1 MLKKFIIKTFV
12 IIFFVNI
19 SVNNVF
25 SDNHN
30 ILQILETLQQ
40 DIKTLERAVY
50 SDSFEKKSSNNNN
63 EEIQLSNNSSEE
75 ALTRHLLKLSEIEN
89 QFRDLTNKFEEIN
102 FKLDKLSNRLTK
114 LQSDNQLRF
123 EQVEKTIGNVVST
136 GAASLNNDIFDDKKL
151 LPGSSE
157 PQDLGSVS
165 YKDMTTSETSQQTNS
180 IDSTSTV
187 ILENVE
193 SIEKLLPE
201 DVPEKQYE
209 FATSFLKVGDY
220 NTAERALKEF
230 VQTNPNHELAGNAQ
244 YWFAETFRIRQL
256 YVDAASAYLEGYQ
269 KYPKSE
275 KAPDNLL
282 KLGVSL
288 VQIGEKEQGCMMI
301 TSLKKE
307 YPEASQSILQ
317 KAKYEEKKFECKKD
331 NT

>member
-1 MLKKFIIKTFV
+1 MNIRFVLKFLIIVFFLKFG
-12 IIFFVNI
+12 I
-19 SVNNVF
+19 SSAY

-30 ILQILETLQQ
+30 VLQILEALQQ

-50 SDSFEKKSSNNNN
+50 SDSFENNNVNN
-63 EEIQLSNNSSEE
+63 ESGTFTGDGSEE

-123 EQVEKTIGNVVST
+123 EQVEKTLGNVVS
-136 GAASLNNDIFDDKKL
+136 SDVSNLSENVSNEEKI
-151 LPGSSE
+151 LPGTSE
-157 PQDLGSVS
+157 PQDLGSIS
-165 YKDMTTSETSQQTNS
+165 YKDMTTSATTQQTQS
-180 IDSTSTV
+180 VDSTSTV
-187 ILENVE
+187 LLESVE

-201 DVPEKQYE
+201 DTPEKQYE

-230 VQTNPNHELAGNAQ
+230 VQTNPSHQLAGNAQ

-269 KYPKSE
+269 K
-275 KAPDNLL
+275 
-282 KLGVSL
+282 
-288 VQIGEKEQGCMMI
+288 
-301 TSLKKE
+301 
-307 YPEASQSILQ
+307 
-317 KAKYEEKKFECKKD
+317 
-331 NT
+331 

>member
-1 MLKKFIIKTFV
+1 MKMKYIFKQLFIIFL
-12 IIFFVNI
+12 FCI
-19 SVNNVF
+19 SSSNLY

-30 ILQILETLQQ
+30 VLQILEALQQ
-40 DIKTLERAVY
+40 DLKTLERAVY
-50 SDSFEKKSSNNNN
+50 SESFEKKNISNESENFSDDN
-63 EEIQLSNNSSEE
+63 SEE

-123 EQVEKTIGNVVST
+123 EQVERTMGNVVST
-136 GAASLNNDIFDDKKL
+136 GAANLTENISENDKI
-151 LPGSSE
+151 LPGTSE
-157 PQDLGSVS
+157 PQDLGSIS
-165 YKDMTTSETSQQTNS
+165 YKDMTTSATTQQTQS

-187 ILENVE
+187 LLENVE
-193 SIEKLLPE
+193 NIEKLLP
-201 DVPEKQYE
+201 DSSPEKQYE

-230 VQTNPNHELAGNAQ
+230 VETNPSHNLAGNAQ

-288 VQIGEKEQGCMMI
+288 VQIGEKDQGCMMI
-301 TSLKKE
+301 TSLEKE
-307 YPEASQSILQ
+307 YPDASQSILQ

>member
-1 MLKKFIIKTFV
+1 MTKKYIFYLSFIIFL
-12 IIFFVNI
+12 FSANI
-19 SVNNVF
+19 NYVY

-30 ILQILETLQQ
+30 ILQILETLKQ
-40 DIKTLERAVY
+40 DINTLERAVY
-50 SDSFEKKSSNNNN
+50 SDSFENKNNNN
-63 EEIQLSNNSSEE
+63 NDEALTDIGSEE

-123 EQVEKTIGNVVST
+123 EQVEKTIGNVVIT
-136 GAASLNNDIFDDKKL
+136 GAANLTENISEEDKT
-151 LPGSSE
+151 LPGTSE
-157 PQDLGSVS
+157 PQDLGSIS
-165 YKDMTTSETSQQTNS
+165 YKDMTTTETSQQTQS
-180 IDSTSTV
+180 VDSTSTV
-187 ILENVE
+187 LLENVE
-193 SIEKLLPE
+193 SSEKLLP
-201 DVPEKQYE
+201 DSAPESQYE

-230 VQTNPNHELAGNAQ
+230 VLTNPNHELAGNAQ

-269 KYPKSE
+269 KYPQSE

-288 VQIGEKEQGCMMI
+288 VQIGEKDQGCMMI
-301 TSLKKE
+301 TSLEKE
-307 YPEASQSILQ
+307 YPDASQSILQ
-317 KAKYEEKKFECKKD
+317 KAKYEEKKFECKK
-331 NT
+331 NNS

>member
-1 MLKKFIIKTFV
+1 MIKQYFFKFLTL
-12 IIFFVNI
+12 
-19 SVNNVF
+19 VF
-25 SDNHN
+25 LILVGTLGVYADNHN
-30 ILQILETLQQ
+30 VLQVLEALQQ

-50 SDSFEKKSSNNNN
+50 SNSFEKKNN
-63 EEIQLSNNSSEE
+63 ENDEDISTNYDSEE
-75 ALTRHLLKLSEIEN
+75 ALTRHLLKLSEIES

-123 EQVEKTIGNVVST
+123 EQVEKTMGNVVSSE
-136 GAASLNNDIFDDKKL
+136 AANLSDQEKI

-157 PQDLGSVS
+157 PQDLGSIS
-165 YKDMTTSETSQQTNS
+165 YKDMTTSSNAQQTQS
-180 IDSTSTV
+180 VDSTSAV
-187 ILENVE
+187 VLEDVE
-193 SIEKLLPE
+193 SIEKLLP
-201 DVPEKQYE
+201 DMSPEEQYE

-230 VQTNPNHELAGNAQ
+230 VQTNSNHKLAGNAQ

-269 KYPKSE
+269 KYPQSE

-288 VQIGEKEQGCMMI
+288 VQIGEKDQGCMMI
-301 TSLKKE
+301 TSLEKE

-317 KAKYEEKKFECKKD
+317 KAKYEEKKFECKK
-331 NT
+331 NNG

>member
-1 MLKKFIIKTFV
+1 MIKKYILKI
-12 IIFFVNI
+12 I
-19 SVNNVF
+19 SVTFTLFLSFTYNHAF
-25 SDNHN
+25 SENHN
-30 ILQILETLQQ
+30 VLQILEALQQ

-50 SDSFEKKSSNNNN
+50 SSSFEKNNASDNVDDKL
-63 EEIQLSNNSSEE
+63 ENSSEE

-123 EQVEKTIGNVVST
+123 EQVEKTMGNVVST
-136 GAASLNNDIFDDKKL
+136 GAENVLDEEKM

-157 PQDLGSVS
+157 PQDLGSIS
-165 YKDMTTSETSQQTNS
+165 YKDMTTSESTQQTQS
-180 IDSTSTV
+180 VDSTSTV
-187 ILENVE
+187 VLENVE
-193 SIEKLLPE
+193 SVEKLLPE
-201 DVPEKQYE
+201 ETPEIQYE

-230 VQTNPNHELAGNAQ
+230 VQTNPNHQLAGNAQ

-288 VQIGEKEQGCMMI
+288 VQIGEKDQGCMMI
-301 TSLKKE
+301 TSLRKE

-331 NT
+331 KS